1 MKEQRQSGH
10 TVSILLVHIV
20 WVTKYRCPVLRG
32 DIQRRCRELI
42 IQIYDAEDI
51 RISSGVVSKDYVHM
65 LIEYPPRISIS
76 DLVKRL
82 KGRTSRMLQREFP
95 LLKKRY
101 WGKHFWAIGYGAWSV
116 GDITDEIVKAY
127 LEHHR
132 KSPNSDDGN
141 MILE

>member
-20 WVTKYRCPVLRG
+20 WVTKYRYPVLRG

-42 IQIYDAEDI
+42 IQICDAEDI
-51 RISSGVVSKDYVHM
+51 RISSGVVSKDHVHM

>member
-10 TVSILLVHIV
+10 TVSILLVDIV
-20 WVTKYRCPVLRG
+20 WVTKYRYPVFRG
-32 DIQRRCRELI
+32 DIQQRCRELI
-42 IQIYDAEDI
+42 IQICDAEDI
-51 RISSGVVSKDYVHM
+51 RISSGVVSKDHVHM

-95 LLKKRY
+95 SLKKRY

-116 GDITDEIVKAY
+116 GDITDEVVKAY

-132 KSPNSDDGN
+132 KSPNNDDGN